1 MMTRDAAAA
10 TLLLLAGIA
19 TADALDLRDL
29 TPCRT
34 AAARL
39 CDRSQ
44 GIAVAAFW
52 RCGATLA
59 FHRLELGRGCLEVL
73 RRHGQ
78 L

>member
-1 MMTRDAAAA
+1 MTKMAAAA
-10 TLLLLAGIA
+10 AFLLLAGIA
-19 TADALDLRDL
+19 TAGALDLRDL

-44 GIAVAAFW
+44 GVTVAALW
-52 RCGATLA
+52 RCGTMLA
-59 FHRLELGRGCLEVL
+59 SHRHEVGRGCLDVL
-73 RRHGQ
+73 KRYGQ

>member
-1 MMTRDAAAA
+1 MTKTPAAAA
-10 TLLLLAGIA
+10 FLLLAGIA
-19 TADALDLRDL
+19 TAGAIDLRDL

-44 GIAVAAFW
+44 GTTFAALS
-52 RCGATLA
+52 RCGAMLA
-59 FHRLELGRGCLEVL
+59 SHRHGVGRGCLEVL
-73 RRHGQ
+73 RRYGQ